1 MQPANARNTALF
13 IAILAGFVT
22 PFDLSAVNIALPT
35 LAEEFSMDAIQMGW
49 VSTAYLLASAV
60 FLVPFGRI
68 ADIYGRKKVFAAGLA
83 IFTLASFLMIFA
95 PSALAVILL
104 RVLQGF
110 GSAMIFGTAVAIL
123 TSVTPPEHR
132 GKALGIYTTAVYLGL
147 SMGPF
152 LGGILTD
159 RFGWR
164 SIFFVNIPIGILA
177 VALVFL
183 FLKGEWADCRGERFD
198 LGGSIQ
204 YGLTLI
210 CVMYG
215 FSLLPDREGFIL
227 LIAGAVMLVV
237 FVAREFRISYPLW
250 NIRLFAKNRV
260 FLFSNLAALINYG
273 ATFAVTFFLSLYLQY
288 IHGYSPEHA
297 GMILVV
303 QPVVMVLVSP
313 AAGRLSDRIEPG
325 KIASA
330 GMALSALSLVLLAF
344 TGSDTPHAD
353 HYCDPGHPRRRPRDL
368 LVAEHQRGHG
378 FGGAELLRRGFRH
391 ARDHAP
397 CRADALHGH
406 CDDGDCDLCRECAD
420 HAGSLSCVHR
430 RHEDLDADLCRYVH
444 CRHLLLAGPVL
455 RAGKLPGP
463 VINRPDRVLPV
474 FTEPSGLLSFIIP
487 RDQTF
492 FECTRYDRTR

>member
-1 MQPANARNTALF
+1 MEPANARNTALF

-35 LAEEFSMDAIQMGW
+35 LGEEFSMDAIQMGW

-68 ADIYGRKKVFAAGLA
+68 ADIYGRKKVFATGLA

-123 TSVTPPEHR
+123 TSVTPTEQR
-132 GKALGIYTTAVYLGL
+132 GKALGIYTTGVYLGL
-147 SMGPF
+147 SLGPF

-177 VALVFL
+177 VLLVFL

-237 FVAREFRISYPLW
+237 FIAREFRISYPLW

-330 GMALSALSLVLLAF
+330 GMALSALSLLLLAF
-344 TGSDTPHAD
+344 TGSDTPMLTIIAI
-353 HYCDPGHPRRRPRDL
+353 
-368 LVAEHQRGHG
+368 LVILGVGLGIFSSPNTNAVM
-378 FGGAELLRRGFRH
+378 
-391 ARDHAP
+391 
-397 CRADALHGH
+397 
-406 CDDGDCDLCRECAD
+406 
-420 HAGSLSCVHR
+420 GSVERSSYGVASGTLGTMR
-430 RHEDLDADLCRYVH
+430 
-444 CRHLLLAGPVL
+444 LAGQMLSMGIAMMVIAIMVGNVQITPELYPAFIASMKISMVVFAVMCI
-455 RAGKLPGP
+455 AGIFFSLVRYSGRGDAGTCD
-463 VINRPDRVLPV
+463 N
-474 FTEPSGLLSFIIP
+474 PS
-487 RDQTF
+487 
-492 FECTRYDRTR
+492 

>member
-13 IAILAGFVT
+13 IAILAGFLT

-177 VALVFL
+177 VVLVFL

-288 IHGYSPEHA
+288 IHGYSPEQA

-313 AAGRLSDRIEPG
+313 SAGRLSDRIEPG

-344 TGSDTPHAD
+344 TGSETPM
-353 HYCDPGHPRRRPRDL
+353 
-368 LVAEHQRGHG
+368 LVFIAILVILGIG
-378 FGGAELLRRGFRH
+378 LGIFSSPNTNAIM
-391 ARDHAP
+391 
-397 CRADALHGH
+397 
-406 CDDGDCDLCRECAD
+406 
-420 HAGSLSCVHR
+420 GSVEKNCYGVASGTLGTMR
-430 RHEDLDADLCRYVH
+430 
-444 CRHLLLAGPVL
+444 LAGQMLSMGIAMMLIAIFVGNVQITPDL
-455 RAGKLPGP
+455 YPAFIASMKISMLIFAGMCIAGIFFSL
-463 VINRPDRVLPV
+463 VRY
-474 FTEPSGLLSFIIP
+474 SG
-487 RDQTF
+487 RDTTGT
-492 FECTRYDRTR
+492 CDKSS

>member
-1 MQPANARNTALF
+1 MQPDNARNTALF

-83 IFTLASFLMIFA
+83 IFTLASFLMILA

-164 SIFFVNIPIGILA
+164 SIFLVNIPIGILA
-177 VALVFL
+177 VVLVFL

-227 LIAGAVMLVV
+227 LIAGAVMLLV
-237 FVAREFRISYPLW
+237 FIAREFRISYPLW

-297 GMILVV
+297 GLILVV

-330 GMALSALSLVLLAF
+330 GMALSALALVLLTF
-344 TGSDTPHAD
+344 TGSDTPMLTFIAI
-353 HYCDPGHPRRRPRDL
+353 
-368 LVAEHQRGHG
+368 LVILGVGLGIFSSPNTNAVM
-378 FGGAELLRRGFRH
+378 
-391 ARDHAP
+391 
-397 CRADALHGH
+397 
-406 CDDGDCDLCRECAD
+406 
-420 HAGSLSCVHR
+420 GSVERCYYGVASGTLGTMR
-430 RHEDLDADLCRYVH
+430 
-444 CRHLLLAGPVL
+444 LAGQMLSMGIAMMVIAIFVGNVQITPDL
-455 RAGKLPGP
+455 YPAFIAGMKVSM
-463 VINRPDRVLPV
+463 VIFAVMCIAGIFFSLVRYSGRD
-474 FTEPSGLLSFIIP
+474 TAGTCDKPS
-487 RDQTF
+487 
-492 FECTRYDRTR
+492 

>member
-1 MQPANARNTALF
+1 
-13 IAILAGFVT
+13 
-22 PFDLSAVNIALPT
+22 
-35 LAEEFSMDAIQMGW
+35 
-49 VSTAYLLASAV
+49 
-60 FLVPFGRI
+60 
-68 ADIYGRKKVFAAGLA
+68 
-83 IFTLASFLMIFA
+83 
-95 PSALAVILL
+95 
-104 RVLQGF
+104 
-110 GSAMIFGTAVAIL
+110 
-123 TSVTPPEHR
+123 
-132 GKALGIYTTAVYLGL
+132 
-147 SMGPF
+147 MGPF

-330 GMALSALSLVLLAF
+330 GMALSALALVLLAF
-344 TGSDTPHAD
+344 TGSDTSLLTFIAILVILGIGLGIFSSPNTNAIMGSVERC
-353 HYCDPGHPRRRPRDL
+353 HYG
-368 LVAEHQRGHG
+368 VASGTLGTMR
-378 FGGAELLRRGFRH
+378 
-391 ARDHAP
+391 
-397 CRADALHGH
+397 
-406 CDDGDCDLCRECAD
+406 
-420 HAGSLSCVHR
+420 
-430 RHEDLDADLCRYVH
+430 
-444 CRHLLLAGPVL
+444 LAGQMLSMGIAMMVL
-455 RAGKLPGP
+455 AIFVGNVQITPDLYPAFIAGMKISMMIFAAMCIAGIFFSL
-463 VINRPDRVLPV
+463 VRY
-474 FTEPSGLLSFIIP
+474 SGGDTAGTCEKSS
-487 RDQTF
+487 
-492 FECTRYDRTR
+492 